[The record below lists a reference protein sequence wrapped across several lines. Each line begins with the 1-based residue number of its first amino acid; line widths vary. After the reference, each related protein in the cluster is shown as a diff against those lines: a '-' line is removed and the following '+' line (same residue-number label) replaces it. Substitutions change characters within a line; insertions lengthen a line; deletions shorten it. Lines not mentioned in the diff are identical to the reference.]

1 MQKWLLKIMQSN
13 TDESIPLIGDGYVLL
28 ATSNQCNSEDVA
40 AYRVQSSTEESITKL
55 AIVLNLQQP

>member
-40 AYRVQSSTEESITKL
+40 AYRVQSSTEEYIPKCAAAVSF
-55 AIVLNLQQP
+55 